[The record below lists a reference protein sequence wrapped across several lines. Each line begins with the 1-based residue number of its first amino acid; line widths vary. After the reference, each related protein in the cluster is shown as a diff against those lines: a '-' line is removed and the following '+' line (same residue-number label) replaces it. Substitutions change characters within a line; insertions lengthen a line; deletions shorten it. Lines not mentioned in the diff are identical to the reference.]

1 MKRSELHELHYIAPI
16 ANVASVMRRGILCK
30 RESKRLKAVS
40 VAMEDIQAIRANK
53 VVPGGGRI
61 HDYANV
67 YFTARNPMLFKL
79 SERHTK
85 LCVLRVSAD
94 ILDFEGAVIADG
106 NAASQY
112 TAFWPSPSGLKKV
125 DADLVFAEYWTDEDQ
140 FMQWHKKRTKCAEV
154 LVPDKIDPRHILGAY
169 VSCEEVRQALQAASP
184 ELEITVNPNLFF
196 RK

>member
-1 MKRSELHELHYIAPI
+1 M
-16 ANVASVMRRGILCK
+16 
-30 RESKRLKAVS
+30 
-40 VAMEDIQAIRANK
+40 AMEDIQAIRANK
-53 VVPGGGRI
+53 VVPGGRRI

-79 SERHTK
+79 AARHTE
-85 LCVLRVSAD
+85 LCVLRVSTD
-94 ILDFEGAVIADG
+94 VLDLEGVVIADG

-154 LVPDKIDPRHILGAY
+154 LVPDKIVPRHILGAY
-169 VSCEEVRQALQAASP
+169 VSCEEGRQSLQAACAD
-184 ELEITVNPNLFF
+184 LGITINPHLFF
-196 RK
+196 RR